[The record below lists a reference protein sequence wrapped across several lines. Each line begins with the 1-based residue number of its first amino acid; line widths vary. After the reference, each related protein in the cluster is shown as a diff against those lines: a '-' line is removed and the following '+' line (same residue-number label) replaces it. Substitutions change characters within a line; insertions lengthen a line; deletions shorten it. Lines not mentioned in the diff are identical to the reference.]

1 MSDEWVEYE
10 GHEGP
15 GNGKHIVLVS
25 GDEEYRSEEA
35 LPALG
40 KILSVHHGFK
50 CTVLFAINAET
61 GEIAPD
67 DQTNIPGIGALDDA
81 DMMIIATRF
90 RNLPDEQMK
99 HIVDFTNSGKPIIG
113 MRTATHSFNLAR
125 EDTSYAHLSWNSKD
139 PAGGWGRQ
147 VLGETWVSHHGH
159 HAFESTRGVIDAG
172 AANHPIVKGCEDI
185 WGPTDVYE
193 VGELTDSPQVLI
205 NGQVLQ
211 GMDHGDEVNTEKP
224 TMPVAWIKNYTGDTG
239 NTARVLCTT
248 MGAATDLPSEGVR
261 RLLVN
266 GAYWCLGM
274 EDQIADRANV
284 DIVGEFAPTAFGFGT
299 FKKGTKPSD
308 YAL

>member
-1 MSDEWVEYE
+1 MSDEWVVYE
-10 GHEGP
+10 GNEGP

-40 KILSVHHGFK
+40 KILAVHHGFK
-50 CTVLFAINAET
+50 CTALFAINAET

-67 DQTNIPGIGALDDA
+67 DQTNIPGLEALGDA

-90 RNLPDEQMK
+90 RNLPDDQMK
-99 HIVDFTNSGKPIIG
+99 HIVDFTNSGKPILG
-113 MRTATHSFNLAR
+113 MRTATHGFNIAR
-125 EDTSYAHLSWNSKD
+125 EDTSYGHLSWNSKD
-139 PAGGWGRQ
+139 PEGGWGRQ

-159 HAFESTRGVIDAG
+159 HAHESTRGVVADG
-172 AANHPIVKGCEDI
+172 AADHPIVKGCEDI

-193 VGELTDSPQVLI
+193 VRELTGSPQVLI
-205 NGQVLQ
+205 DGQVLQ
-211 GMDHGDEVNTEKP
+211 GMDPGDAVNTEKP
-224 TMPVAWIKNYTGDTG
+224 TMPVAWIKNYTGETG
-239 NTARVLCTT
+239 NSSRIFCTT
-248 MGAATDLPSEGVR
+248 MGAATDLPSEGMR

-266 GAYWCLGM
+266 GTYWCLGM

-284 DIVGEFAPTAFGFGT
+284 DIVGEFDPTAFGFGT
-299 FKKGTKPSD
+299 FRKGTKPSD

>member
-1 MSDEWVEYE
+1 MSDEWVVYE
-10 GHEGP
+10 GNEGP
-15 GNGKHIVLVS
+15 GQGKHIVLVS

-40 KILSVHHGFK
+40 RILAVRHGFK

-67 DQTNIPGIGALDDA
+67 DQTNIPGLEALADA

-99 HIVDFTNSGKPIIG
+99 HIVDFTNSGKPIMG
-113 MRTATHSFNLAR
+113 MRTATHAFNLAR
-125 EDTSYAHLSWNSKD
+125 ADTSYASLTWNSKN
-139 PAGGWGRQ
+139 PEGGWGRQ

-172 AANHPIVKGCEDI
+172 ATDHPVVKGCEDI

-193 VGELTDSPQVLI
+193 VRKLTDSPLVLI

-211 GMDHGDEVNTEKP
+211 GMNHGDKVNTEKP
-224 TMPVAWIKNYTGDTG
+224 TMPVAWIKNYTSETG
-239 NTARVLCTT
+239 NTARVFCTT
-248 MGAATDLPSEGVR
+248 MGAATDLPSEGMR

-274 EDQIADRANV
+274 EEQIPGRANV
-284 DIVGEFAPTAFGFGT
+284 EIVGDFDPTPFGFGT